1 MASGIKMSQECKEA
15 FTAIKDKHIHGHAIM
30 MIKDKKEIVVE
41 KIFDPRPDKT
51 PETSERIF
59 DEMKKEILEC
69 GGPRYILFDMSYQR
83 SSGTCKDVVVYI
95 YWCPDT
101 MKIGEKMI
109 YAASN
114 DTLKKAFTGI
124 KHYECH
130 DEDEFSYKEIAGD
143 LKLKDRA

>member
-1 MASGIKMSQECKEA
+1 MASGIKMNQDCKEV
-15 FTAIKDKHIHGHAIM
+15 FTAIKDKHIHGYAVM
-30 MIKDKKEIVVE
+30 MIQDKKEIVLE
-41 KIFDPRPDKT
+41 KTVDPHPDKT
-51 PETSERIF
+51 PETSEKIF
-59 DEMKKEILEC
+59 DEMKKEVLEL
-69 GGPRYILFDMSYQR
+69 GGPRYILFDISYQR
-83 SSGTCKDVVVYI
+83 KSGTCKDVVIYI

-130 DEDEFSYKEIAGD
+130 DEDEFSYKEIADD
-143 LKLKDRA
+143 LKSKDRA